1 MRKAEISR
9 KTNETDIK
17 VYLDIDGTG
26 EYEINTGSGFLN
38 HMLELFAKHGRFD
51 LDVSCK
57 GDKEVDFH
65 HSTEDIGIVLGKCF
79 KEALGDKK
87 GINRYADILMP
98 MDEALVSVAVDVSG
112 RSYLVFNANMPAEKV
127 GAFDTELVR
136 EFFEAFT
143 RELGITLHINLM
155 YGNNTHHIIEG
166 IFKGVSRCLKSA
178 LKINK
183 EIKDEIPST
192 KGVL

>member
-1 MRKAEISR
+1 MRKADISR

-17 VYLDIDGTG
+17 VYLNIDGAG
-26 EYEINTGSGFLN
+26 KCDISTGSGFLN

-51 LDVSCK
+51 LNVHCD

-65 HSTEDIGIVLGKCF
+65 HSTEDIGIVLGRCF

-87 GINRYADILMP
+87 GINRYADILLP

-112 RSYLVFNANMPAEKV
+112 RSYLVFNVDMPTEKV
-127 GAFDTELVR
+127 GDFDTELVR

-143 RELGITLHINLM
+143 RECGITLHINLV
-155 YGNNTHHIIEG
+155 YGSNTHHIIEG
-166 IFKGVSRCLKSA
+166 VFKGFSRCLKDS
-178 LKINK
+178 LSINE

>member
-26 EYEINTGSGFLN
+26 KYEINTGSGFLN

-51 LDVSCK
+51 LKVICK

-87 GINRYADILMP
+87 GINRYADVLMP

-112 RSYLVFNANMPAEKV
+112 RSYLVFNADMPAEKV

-143 RELGITLHINLM
+143 RECGITLHINLM
-155 YGNNTHHIIEG
+155 YGNNTHHIIES
-166 IFKGVSRCLKSA
+166 IFKGVSRCLNIA
-178 LKINK
+178 VKIND